1 MEFLARGACK
11 LRMMQMANKLS
22 IMTTIP
28 KRRIGTP
35 DPDILYIKLSYAY
48 EHNSNV
54 INIFSN

>member
-1 MEFLARGACK
+1 MEFLSRGACK
-11 LRMMQMANKLS
+11 LSMMANKLS

-35 DPDILYIKLSYAY
+35 DLLYIKLSYAY